1 MATCPGELTQL
12 LDLWRGADVAIVV
25 DSVARTIA
33 HPGRIQRVD
42 AEMLEGVVS
51 ATSSHAFGV
60 AEAVR
65 LGRALGALPDALVV
79 FGVDADR
86 LDLGIGLSGAVAT
99 AVPRAVAAVVEE
111 LERSRCPAGRNHH
124 LAAWTRCTSPT
135 KGSSLRSWL

>member
-42 AEMLEGVVS
+42 AKMLEGVVS

-86 LDLGIGLSGAVAT
+86 LDLGIGLSGAVA
-99 AVPRAVAAVVEE
+99 VVEE